1 MLTLVPAL
9 RFPDFAWR
17 PIFLAAPNK
26 PAGRASTPSSA
37 AETSTTEGGSER
49 SSEGGPEANPPE
61 PAEPEDVKLH
71 VARLVARTK
80 KGDRVAYRELVERY
94 QKRVYGVVYGM
105 LHSREDAMEL
115 SQDVFIKVFQ
125 RIGEFE
131 EKSSFYTWVYR
142 IAVNLAIDFRRR
154 EWKKTHTEY
163 DDEMADQGV
172 DDGVF
177 QRDRRN
183 PEQLHQDR
191 ELASSIEKALAE
203 LPEEQRAVLVLR
215 EVEGLSYEEMAEILK
230 CPIGTIMSRLFYA
243 RKKMQQQLKDLKK

>member
-1 MLTLVPAL
+1 M
-9 RFPDFAWR
+9 RGNEPDSS
-17 PIFLAAPNK
+17 PENEPK
-26 PAGRASTPSSA
+26 AS
-37 AETSTTEGGSER
+37 G
-49 SSEGGPEANPPE
+49 PE
-61 PAEPEDVKLH
+61 PAEPVEPEDVKLH

-80 KGDRVAYRELVERY
+80 KGDRAAYRELVERY
-94 QKRVYGVVYGM
+94 QKRVYGILYGM

-115 SQDVFIKVFQ
+115 SQDVFIKVYQ

-163 DDEMADQGV
+163 DDTVSDEGV

-191 ELASSIEKALAE
+191 ELGGAIEAALAD
-203 LPEEQRAVLVLR
+203 LPEEQRAVMVLR
-215 EVEGLSYEEMAEILK
+215 EVEGLSYEQMAETLGV
-230 CPIGTIMSRLFYA
+230 PIGTIMSRLFYA
-243 RKKMQQQLKDLKK
+243 RKKLQTALKDLKK